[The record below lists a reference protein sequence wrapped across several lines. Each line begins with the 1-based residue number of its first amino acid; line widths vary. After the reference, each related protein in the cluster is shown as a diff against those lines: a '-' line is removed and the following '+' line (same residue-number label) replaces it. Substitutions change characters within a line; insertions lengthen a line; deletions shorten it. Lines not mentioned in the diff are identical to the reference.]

1 MPAKAP
7 PFALYFEPIFL
18 ENYARLGPKERN
30 VIDKAVKFL
39 AANPRHS
46 SLNLHKA
53 KNVRAK
59 YPMGGNDVFIAY
71 ASQNLRL
78 TFEYGPE
85 PGMNALRNCGRHDS
99 CERKMESTS
108 KKLPEYSPG
117 P

>member
-7 PFALYFEPIFL
+7 QFALYFEPVFL

-30 VIDKAVKFL
+30 AIDKAVKFL

-85 PGMNALRNCGRHDS
+85 SGMIALRNCGRHDS
-99 CERKMESTS
+99 CERKM
-108 KKLPEYSPG
+108 
-117 P
+117 